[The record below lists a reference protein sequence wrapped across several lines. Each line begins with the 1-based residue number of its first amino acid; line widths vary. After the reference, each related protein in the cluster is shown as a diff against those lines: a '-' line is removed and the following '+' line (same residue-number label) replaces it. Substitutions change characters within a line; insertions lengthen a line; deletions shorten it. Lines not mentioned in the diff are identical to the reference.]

1 MAKEFSIIAPH
12 DIKRRRRMADAQ
24 HDARNVTSAL
34 RKPMKQKI
42 AKAENAYHEKF
53 SKAYY
58 KLREEAY
65 VKGREQGKWQTMD
78 QFRDN
83 KREYRRFKSHAR
95 DALTEIARDPEV
107 VSQISRDY
115 GISEKRADLVGRET
129 LIGIHNT
136 GKAGGP
142 ELKRTIS
149 NISTDPSANINT
161 GFHAELHWSSESTE
175 VAPITSRPEQTSYSE
190 FEELELDPAEYAELQ
205 KNTRQG
211 LVLEEH
217 VDPSASS
224 DPAYTAKKER
234 GSEITQVDTDAG
246 DDYDIRTEVGQT
258 SVGLTNVQQIGV
270 HSASDSY
277 LGDQSSAKVAAQ
289 KARAANDPPARTSAR
304 FNQKMWTGVL
314 KTVGD
319 RPNKRMDSGV
329 NKSMERR
336 LARKRFTKEQLEDL
350 KPIIDQKKKDQME
363 SVRQTAFAIKTED
376 RLKKKGYLEPGSS
389 YRQIE
394 TKGRDAPQNPD
405 DIAYELAQKQAVKN
419 QALVDEQLEA
429 RIAMTGSD
437 INVDPASELV
447 DLGYEDTVSD
457 KDTDFAGSTE
467 GHEDIKEAK
476 RSFATRVRHAEK
488 VNRLMKK
495 WENMEDGP
503 EKDALRQNLLNEQF
517 TSQAR
522 ESGYD
527 STLQIDESSST
538 LDEPYHGSERQVVAY
553 RDVEDPV
560 TKETTKVREKVFDV
574 SRDEVYI
581 GERGNVI
588 SGTQDVGISPHALMS
603 RDALAELERNN
614 ADLRYKLEH
623 AGVQFDPRVVDDKGE
638 PVRLRNPESAG
649 GDVGGGP
656 KSFNPKTSAAIA
668 RSSILTGASSKL
680 KPFIGTTEAAYQ
692 PERDV
697 VNVEAGKSLDFIE
710 EKHQR
715 RSLEQQAGL
724 DKRPTVVIPAG
735 AYVITEPGGKP
746 VRQLETSQ
754 RVKARKVSF
763 TQGVGTG
770 RTTHTAYDISGGLT
784 TSGTAPLPPGTGTQA
799 LAQTVRPSP
808 TQGLTTTTVKEARMS
823 RTSEVSRLIGAHLSI
838 PREERVAARTQA
850 LEKQH
855 PKIKPNLLEKPGTPK
870 PTGKSTSY
878 PFKQPQAGSIEI
890 QAGGEW
896 HGSPSLITVTP
907 QQRFQQQYPSGK
919 LTKEQRR
926 NLSSATAVST
936 RTLNPEAQREL
947 RRLKPERSYI
957 QTKSTAETPMELV
970 PETKKFRHVSQTASR
985 LVGKTA
991 GPASLLVVPALAS
1004 LTLASKAEA
1013 GTSTFT
1019 PTNLLSETAEALVGS
1034 SVYEA
1039 PTKGVKPKGYFNKG
1053 LYEPRT
1059 PTTLKKSPDIT
1070 PPSALRHGVKNVMSK
1085 VWESM
1090 KKHHKQSLQDVRNRY

>member
-1 MAKEFSIIAPH
+1 
-12 DIKRRRRMADAQ
+12 
-24 HDARNVTSAL
+24 
-34 RKPMKQKI
+34 
-42 AKAENAYHEKF
+42 
-53 SKAYY
+53 
-58 KLREEAY
+58 
-65 VKGREQGKWQTMD
+65 
-78 QFRDN
+78 
-83 KREYRRFKSHAR
+83 
-95 DALTEIARDPEV
+95 
-107 VSQISRDY
+107 
-115 GISEKRADLVGRET
+115 
-129 LIGIHNT
+129 
-136 GKAGGP
+136 
-142 ELKRTIS
+142 
-149 NISTDPSANINT
+149 
-161 GFHAELHWSSESTE
+161 
-175 VAPITSRPEQTSYSE
+175 
-190 FEELELDPAEYAELQ
+190 
-205 KNTRQG
+205 
-211 LVLEEH
+211 
-217 VDPSASS
+217 
-224 DPAYTAKKER
+224 
-234 GSEITQVDTDAG
+234 
-246 DDYDIRTEVGQT
+246 
-258 SVGLTNVQQIGV
+258 
-270 HSASDSY
+270 
-277 LGDQSSAKVAAQ
+277 
-289 KARAANDPPARTSAR
+289 
-304 FNQKMWTGVL
+304 
-314 KTVGD
+314 
-319 RPNKRMDSGV
+319 
-329 NKSMERR
+329 
-336 LARKRFTKEQLEDL
+336 
-350 KPIIDQKKKDQME
+350 
-363 SVRQTAFAIKTED
+363 
-376 RLKKKGYLEPGSS
+376 
-389 YRQIE
+389 
-394 TKGRDAPQNPD
+394 
-405 DIAYELAQKQAVKN
+405 
-419 QALVDEQLEA
+419 
-429 RIAMTGSD
+429 
-437 INVDPASELV
+437 
-447 DLGYEDTVSD
+447 
-457 KDTDFAGSTE
+457 
-467 GHEDIKEAK
+467 
-476 RSFATRVRHAEK
+476 
-488 VNRLMKK
+488 
-495 WENMEDGP
+495 MEDGP

-527 STLQIDESSST
+527 STLQIDESSAT

-656 KSFNPKTSAAIA
+656 KSFNPKTSSAIA
-668 RSSILTGASSKL
+668 RSSILTRTSSKL

-697 VNVEAGKSLDFIE
+697 VNIEAGKSLDFIE

-808 TQGLTTTTVKEARMS
+808 TEGLTTTTVKKARKT
-823 RTSEVSRLIGAHLSI
+823 RTSEVSQLIGAHLSI

-878 PFKQPQAGSIEI
+878 PFKPTTPVAEKPAAS
-890 QAGGEW
+890 
-896 HGSPSLITVTP
+896 SVTLITNATP

-970 PETKKFRHVSQTASR
+970 PETKKFRHVSQTASK

-991 GPASLLVVPALAS
+991 GPLSLLVAPALAS
-1004 LTLASKAEA
+1004 LTLAGKAEA

-1019 PTNLLSETAEALVGS
+1019 GKHLLSETAEALVGS